1 MVYTHLNWLFWD
13 VTVMTLPGVSDT
25 NAINKHCQALSHTSS
40 GAIHRQHCKRH
51 YSYFADEKNEVG
63 GAV

>member
-13 VTVMTLPGVSDT
+13 ITVMTLPGVSDANT
-25 NAINKHCQALSHTSS
+25 INKHCQALSHTSS
-40 GAIHRQHCKRH
+40 GAIYRQPCKRY

-63 GAV
+63 EAV